1 MDKEENKVVEETTQ
15 PVEKAPEQKID
26 ESKFNSAGDP
36 SVIKVDLL
44 ANKEEIKEPA
54 KVVEVPEAPDEN
66 KVVEV
71 EAVEQAKEIIEQ
83 APEPTS
89 NIDLP
94 ENVSNLLKFMNE
106 TGGDI
111 NDYVKLN
118 VNVEEMDN
126 MTALQEYYKKTKPH
140 LNNEEIDFLMEDQF
154 SYDEE
159 VDEEAEVKRK
169 KLALKEQVANAKTY
183 LDGEKSKY
191 YNEIKAGSKLTP
203 EAQKAMDF
211 FNRYNKESKEQEAEQ
226 ERKAKHFQQKTDS
239 VFNDKFEGFEYKVGD
254 KKFRFNVNDVDKVKS
269 TQGDINNFIGKF
281 LDENDQ
287 MSDAE
292 GYHKSLFTAMNSD
305 AIANHFYEQGKADAL
320 KASIANSKNVD
331 MKPRQSHPEVE
342 VGGTKYRV
350 LQGEGSRDFKVKLK
364 RK

>member
-1 MDKEENKVVEETTQ
+1 MEQEEKKVVEEVTQ
-15 PVEKAPEQKID
+15 PVEKAPEQKVD
-26 ESKFNSAGDP
+26 ESKFQSAGDP
-36 SVIKVDLL
+36 NVIKVDLT
-44 ANKEEIKEPA
+44 AKKEEVEEPA
-54 KVVEVPEAPDEN
+54 RVVEVTEAPED
-66 KVVEV
+66 KVV
-71 EAVEQAKEIIEQ
+71 EAVELAKQVVEPIAEQ
-83 APEPTS
+83 TTS
-89 NIDLP
+89 VDLP
-94 ENVSNLLKFMNE
+94 DNVNNLLKFMDE

-111 NDYVKLN
+111 NDYVRLN

-140 LNNEEIDFLMEDQF
+140 LDMEEIDFLMDDQF
-154 SYDEE
+154 SYDEDM
-159 VDEEAEVKRK
+159 DESTEIKRK

-191 YNEIKAGSKLTP
+191 YDEIKAGSKLTP

-211 FNRYNKESKEQEAEQ
+211 FNRYQNESKEQEAEQ
-226 ERKAKHFQQKTDS
+226 ERQTENFQQKTDS
-239 VFNDKFEGFEYKVGD
+239 VFTDKFEGFEYEVGD
-254 KKFRFNVNDVDKVKS
+254 KKFRFNVNDVEKVKT
-269 TQGDINNFIGKF
+269 TQSDINNFIGKF
-281 LDENDQ
+281 LDENNQ
-287 MSDAE
+287 MSDAK

-320 KASIANSKNVD
+320 KNSIANSKNVD

>member
-1 MDKEENKVVEETTQ
+1 LTAKKEEVEE
-15 PVEKAPEQKID
+15 
-26 ESKFNSAGDP
+26 
-36 SVIKVDLL
+36 
-44 ANKEEIKEPA
+44 PA
-54 KVVEVPEAPDEN
+54 RVVEVTEAPED
-66 KVVEV
+66 KVV
-71 EAVEQAKEIIEQ
+71 EAVELAKQVVEPIAEQ
-83 APEPTS
+83 TTS
-89 NIDLP
+89 VDLP
-94 ENVSNLLKFMNE
+94 DNVNNLLKFMDE

-111 NDYVKLN
+111 NDYVRLN

-140 LNNEEIDFLMEDQF
+140 LDMEEIDFLMDDQF
-154 SYDEE
+154 SYDEDM
-159 VDEEAEVKRK
+159 DESTEIKRK

-191 YNEIKAGSKLTP
+191 YDEIKAGSKLTP

-211 FNRYNKESKEQEAEQ
+211 FNRYQNESKEQEAEQ
-226 ERKAKHFQQKTDS
+226 ERQTENFQQKTDS
-239 VFNDKFEGFEYKVGD
+239 VFTDKFEGFEYEVGD
-254 KKFRFNVNDVDKVKS
+254 KKFRFNVNDVEKVKT
-269 TQGDINNFIGKF
+269 TQSDINNFIGKF
-281 LDENDQ
+281 LDENNQ
-287 MSDAE
+287 MSDAK

-305 AIANHFYEQGKADAL
+305 AIANHFYEQGRADAL
-320 KASIANSKNVD
+320 KNSIANSKNVD

>member
-1 MDKEENKVVEETTQ
+1 MEQEEKKVVEEVTQ
-15 PVEKAPEQKID
+15 PVEKAPEQKVD
-26 ESKFNSAGDP
+26 ESKFQSAGDP
-36 SVIKVDLL
+36 SVIKVDLT
-44 ANKEEIKEPA
+44 ARKEEVEEPA
-54 KVVEVPEAPDEN
+54 RVIEVTEAPED
-66 KVVEV
+66 KVV
-71 EAVEQAKEIIEQ
+71 EAVELAKQVVEPTAEQ
-83 APEPTS
+83 ATS
-89 NIDLP
+89 VDLP
-94 ENVSNLLKFMNE
+94 DNVNNLLKFMSE

-111 NDYVKLN
+111 NDYVRLN

-140 LNNEEIDFLMEDQF
+140 LDMEEIDFLMDDQF
-154 SYDEE
+154 SYDEDI
-159 VDEEAEVKRK
+159 DESTDIKRK

-211 FNRYNKESKEQEAEQ
+211 FNRYQNESKEQEAEQ
-226 ERKAKHFQQKTDS
+226 ERQTEYFQQKTDS
-239 VFNDKFEGFEYKVGD
+239 VFTDKFEGFEYEVGD
-254 KKFRFNVNDVDKVKS
+254 KKFRFNVNDVEKVKA
-269 TQGDINNFIGKF
+269 TQSDINNFIGKF
-281 LDENDQ
+281 LDENNQ
-287 MSDAE
+287 MSDAK

-305 AIANHFYEQGKADAL
+305 AIANHFYEQGRADAL
-320 KASIANSKNVD
+320 KNSIANSKNVD